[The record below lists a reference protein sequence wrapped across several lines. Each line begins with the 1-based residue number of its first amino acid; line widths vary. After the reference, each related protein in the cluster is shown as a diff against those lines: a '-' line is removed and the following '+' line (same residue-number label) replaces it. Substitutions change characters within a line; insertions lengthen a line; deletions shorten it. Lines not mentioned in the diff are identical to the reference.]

1 MRPLSLTIEGFTA
14 FRERQEINFEPLELF
29 VITGPT
35 GAGKTSILDAI
46 AFALYGEVPRIGSR
60 KGTADVISLGT
71 DRAAVEFEFRIGA
84 HCRHRVARRISR
96 RQGQSAT
103 LERQEGTQWVP
114 VSTGGI
120 SEANERIRELIGL
133 DFDGFTRAVI
143 LPQGEFHRF
152 LKGETA
158 DRRKVL
164 FSLLGVS
171 YFQRMGALARAKC
184 ADLEAGVKRTDG
196 LLQEHYEEATEEHLG
211 QLRRAADSAASTRA
225 SISAALGIAT
235 EQEALAAEAGARL
248 LTIEAITAG
257 ITGLGQTLRTSL
269 ASIRETEAAH
279 DTAVKTA
286 ADISVELDGAR
297 TSCERA
303 ETDLDTLCAD
313 VGTLED
319 IATATAAAI
328 TLRDTAAEER
338 TAVDEIARAT
348 DATTTAR
355 SQLDRTLG
363 EEATMIAK
371 LDETIA
377 TVAAAAD
384 RAAEARAAA
393 EALERALD
401 TARQRD
407 TELVTADRA
416 LAEINKEL
424 PVLRE
429 QTTACH
435 DELARARGQL
445 EAHRRQHAVAELSEG
460 LAQGDPCPVCGVA
473 LAEAVAVDP
482 DATEALAAA
491 RTAEQIATERSE
503 TAERALTGAETKL
516 SVAQTRRSE
525 CLEQLGA
532 ALIGYADLPQLS
544 AAAAEAI
551 DRRTACTAEL
561 EELGHTQAGLAA
573 TRDTARDSVS
583 AARLHLTEQETTLE
597 ALTRSV
603 AGIRERRDAAATVLR
618 DRFGEPTPD
627 DAIKRLATD
636 RARVAEAT
644 EAVTHAHTTRDRVA
658 ELHQEASTR
667 VADAAHRLT
676 AIDLELTSIVAN
688 CATHAAQVPA
698 ASRGADIGQPPGL
711 DGSRLHSAD
720 RITTWSD
727 AALIALSEIAAAV
740 ALERDRASDA
750 VLTAAQ
756 ARGVQVPDPELAL
769 SELKETEQHAVIAAT
784 QADAAVGE
792 CERNLQA
799 RTQMENQIKTDRER
813 IGVLT
818 SLGQELQ
825 NNRFGDY
832 IIDET
837 LSLLSA
843 HASGELKRISGGR
856 YSLRP
861 AKGEFQV
868 IDHANADES
877 RSVKTLSGGET
888 FLASL
893 ALALALSRHVGELAA
908 DGMGARLESVFIDEG
923 FGTLDPATLDE
934 VIDALERLRAEELVV
949 GVISHVPELA
959 QRIQSGLEVHQ
970 DAGRSRITAISV
982 I

>member
-1 MRPLSLTIEGFTA
+1 VRPLSLTIEGFTA
-14 FRERQEINFEPLELF
+14 FRERQEIDFEPLELF

-71 DRAAVEFEFRIGA
+71 DRAAVEFEFRVGA
-84 HCRHRVARRISR
+84 HGRHRVARRISR

-103 LERQEGTQWVP
+103 LERQEGTDWVP
-114 VSTGGI
+114 VSTGGVT
-120 SEANERIRELIGL
+120 EANERIQELIGL

-152 LKGETA
+152 LKGEIS

-184 ADLEAGVKRTDG
+184 ADLEAGVKRTDD
-196 LLQEHYEEATEEHLG
+196 LLREHYEEATEEHLG
-211 QLRRAADSAASTRA
+211 QLRRAADSAASMRA
-225 SISAALGIAT
+225 SISAALSTAT
-235 EQEALAAEAGARL
+235 EQATLAAEAGARL
-248 LTIEAITAG
+248 LALDALTAG
-257 ITGLGQTLRTSL
+257 ITGLAQTLRDSL
-269 ASIRETEAAH
+269 ASIREAEAAH
-279 DTAVKTA
+279 DTAAKTV
-286 ADISVELDGAR
+286 DDLSVELDGAR
-297 TSCERA
+297 TSCEQA
-303 ETDLDTLCAD
+303 ETDLATLSAD
-313 VGTLED
+313 IGTLEG

-328 TLRDTAAEER
+328 TLRDAAVEER
-338 TAVDEIARAT
+338 TAVDEIGRAT
-348 DATTTAR
+348 EATTNSQ
-355 SQLDRTLG
+355 SQLDRALA
-363 EEATMIAK
+363 EEGAIVAK
-371 LDETIA
+371 LDEAIA
-377 TVAAAAD
+377 TVSAAAA
-384 RAAEARAAA
+384 RADEARSAA
-393 EALERALD
+393 EALERALA

-407 TELVTADRA
+407 AELATADRA
-416 LAEINKEL
+416 LAEINVQL

-429 QTTACH
+429 QATVCH
-435 DELARARGQL
+435 DELARAREQL
-445 EAHRRQHAVAELSEG
+445 EAHKRQHTVAELAEG
-460 LAQGDPCPVCGVA
+460 LGQGDPCPVCGVA
-473 LAEAVAVDP
+473 LAQAVAVDP

-491 RTAEQIATERSE
+491 RTAEQTARARSE
-503 TAERALTGAETKL
+503 AEERAVTGAETKL
-516 SVAQTRRSE
+516 GVAESRRSE

-544 AAAAEAI
+544 EAASEAI
-551 DRRTACTAEL
+551 DRRAACIVDL
-561 EELGHTQAGLAA
+561 DQLGQTQTGLAA
-573 TRDTARDSVS
+573 TRDAARDSVS
-583 AARLHLTEQETTLE
+583 AARLRLTEQETALE

-603 AGIRERRDAAATVLR
+603 AGIRERRDAAAAVLR
-618 DRFGEPTPD
+618 DRFGEATPD
-627 DAIKRLATD
+627 DAIERLAAD
-636 RARVAEAT
+636 RARVVEAAD
-644 EAVTHAHTTRDRVA
+644 AVTLARTARDRIA
-658 ELHQEASTR
+658 ERDQEAATR
-667 VADAAHRLT
+667 VDDAARRLT

-688 CATHAAQVPA
+688 CATYAAQVPA
-698 ASRGADIGQPPGL
+698 ASTGADIGQPPGL
-711 DGSRLHSAD
+711 DGRRLQSAE
-720 RITTWSD
+720 RITTWCDS
-727 AALIALSEIAAAV
+727 AVSALSQITAAV

-756 ARGVQVPDPELAL
+756 THGVEAPDPELAL
-769 SELKETEQHAVIAAT
+769 SQLKDSEQDAVIAAT
-784 QADAAVGE
+784 QAQAAVGE
-792 CERNLQA
+792 CERNLDA
-799 RTQMENQIKTDRER
+799 RTQMENQIKADRER

-970 DAGRSRITAISV
+970 DGGRSRITAIAV

>member
-1 MRPLSLTIEGFTA
+1 MRPLSLMIEGFTA

-71 DRAAVEFEFRIGA
+71 DRAAVEFEFRVGA
-84 HCRHRVARRISR
+84 YGRHRVARRISR

-103 LERQEGTQWVP
+103 LERQEGTEWVP
-114 VSTGGI
+114 VSTGGVT
-120 SEANERIRELIGL
+120 EANERIQELVGL
-133 DFDGFTRAVI
+133 DFDAFTRAVI

-184 ADLEAGVKRTDG
+184 ADLEAGVKRTDD
-196 LLQEHYEEATEEHLG
+196 LLREHYVEATEEHLG
-211 QLRRAADSAASTRA
+211 QLRRAADTAASTRA
-225 SISAALGIAT
+225 SISAALGTAT
-235 EQEALAAEAGARL
+235 EQAALAAEAGARL
-248 LTIEAITAG
+248 LSLEALTAG
-257 ITGLGQTLRTSL
+257 ITGLGQTLRNSL
-269 ASIRETEAAH
+269 ASIREAEAAH
-279 DTAVKTA
+279 DTAVKA
-286 ADISVELDGAR
+286 VDDVSVEFDGAR

-303 ETDLDTLCAD
+303 ETDLDTLCGE

-328 TLRDTAAEER
+328 TLRDAAVEER
-338 TAVDEIARAT
+338 TTVDEIGRAT
-348 DATTTAR
+348 EATTTSR
-355 SQLDRTLG
+355 SQLDRALA
-363 EEATMIAK
+363 EEATIVAK
-371 LDETIA
+371 LDEAIA
-377 TVAAAAD
+377 TVSAAAD
-384 RAAEARAAA
+384 RVDEARAAA

-407 TELVTADRA
+407 TELAAADRS
-416 LAEINKEL
+416 LAEINEQL

-429 QTTACH
+429 QTTVCC
-435 DELARARGQL
+435 DEFARAREQL
-445 EAHRRQHAVAELSEG
+445 EAYRRQHALAELAEG
-460 LAQGDPCPVCGVA
+460 LGQGDPCPVCGVA

-491 RTAEQIATERSE
+491 RAVEQAAGVRRE
-503 TAERALTGAETKL
+503 AGERAVTGAETKL
-516 SVAQTRRSE
+516 GVAQSRHSE

-532 ALIGYADLPQLS
+532 ALIGYVDLSQLS
-544 AAAAEAI
+544 DAASEAV
-551 DRRTACTAEL
+551 DRRAACIAEL
-561 EELGHTQAGLAA
+561 DELGQARTGLAA
-573 TRDTARDSVS
+573 TRDSVRDSVS
-583 AARLHLTEQETTLE
+583 AARLRVTEQETTLE
-597 ALTRSV
+597 ALMRSV
-603 AGIRERRDAAATVLR
+603 AGIRERRDAAAAVLR
-618 DRFGEPTPD
+618 DRFGEAGPD
-627 DAIKRLATD
+627 DAIDRLAIE
-636 RARVAEAT
+636 RARVVEAT
-644 EAVTHAHTTRDRVA
+644 EAVTLARTARDRVA
-658 ELHQEASTR
+658 ERHQEASTR
-667 VADAAHRLT
+667 VADAARRLT

-688 CATHAAQVPA
+688 CATFAAQVPA

-711 DGSRLHSAD
+711 DGSRLHSAE
-720 RITTWSD
+720 RIKTWSD
-727 AALIALSEIAAAV
+727 AAGSALSEITAAV
-740 ALERDRASDA
+740 AVERDRASDA

-756 ARGVQVPDPELAL
+756 AHGVEAPDPELAL
-769 SELKETEQHAVIAAT
+769 SRLKESEQHAVIAAT

-792 CERNLQA
+792 CERNLQV
-799 RTQMENQIKTDRER
+799 RDQMENQIKADRER
-813 IGVLT
+813 IGVLAT
-818 SLGQELQ
+818 LGQELQ

-970 DAGRSRITAISV
+970 DGGRSRITAIAG